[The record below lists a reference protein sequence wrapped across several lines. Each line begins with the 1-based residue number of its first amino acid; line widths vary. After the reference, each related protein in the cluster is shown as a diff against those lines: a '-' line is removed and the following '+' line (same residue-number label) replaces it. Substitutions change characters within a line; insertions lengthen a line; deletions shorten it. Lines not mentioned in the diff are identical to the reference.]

1 MVRKCSY
8 TLESEMTGEE
18 VNEILRCIGKYKPN
32 GLHIEIGTAAGGTI
46 CSILKYYKF
55 VLNFNQPKFIVVDP
69 LSYFEN
75 QYEVICQNFKNNQLT
90 LENVFFEKK
99 TSNQAFRSLKIT
111 EIAFLL
117 IDGNHKLK
125 NIVKDLRYTRFLN
138 RNGLLIIHD
147 YCISFPGVK
156 IAMDTFI
163 KRYSNYEVVSNVN
176 TLLVLRKKSITNV
189 KEIKI
194 LDIFLSNI
202 FSFILQTFV
211 SIKKRI

>member
-32 GLHIEIGTAAGGTI
+32 GIHIEIGTAAGGTM

-55 VLNFNQPKFIVVDP
+55 VLNFNQPTFIAVDP

-75 QYEVICQNFKNNQLT
+75 QYEVICRNLKKNQLT
-90 LENVFFEKK
+90 LDNVVFEKK
-99 TSNQAFRSLKIT
+99 TSNQAFKSLKIK

-125 NIVKDLRYTRFLN
+125 NVVKDLRFARLLK
-138 RNGLLIIHD
+138 RNGLLVVHD
-147 YCISFPGVK
+147 YSTSFPGVK
-156 IAMDTFI
+156 IALDIFI
-163 KRYSNYEVVSNVN
+163 RRCTNYEVISNVN
-176 TLLVLRKKSITNV
+176 TLLVLRKKSSTNV
-189 KEIKI
+189 KEIKT
-194 LDIFLSNI
+194 LDIFLAYI
-202 FSFILQTFV
+202 FSFLLQNYA